1 MTTYEDKHAEHARLV
16 RRLDD
21 LRRAQPM
28 TSAQYGVMPE
38 GIDDLR
44 KQVAECVTQI
54 QAAPLEARE
63 LIELTGGPLLG
74 QTLIV
79 GTIQDTEAGPLIAL
93 RQPGG
98 AEVGHFSR
106 GEIDAMTFTKHG
118 KWSGKRD
125 VPAMGSEVLVIMNSL
140 GPATVLKHQVVKG
153 WLGLIVR
160 FHQPP
165 EWYLRQNRGVSRP
178 GLVFGAEIS

>member
-1 MTTYEDKHAEHARLV
+1 MTTYEDKHAEHARLS

-21 LRRAQPM
+21 LRRNQPM
-28 TSAQYGVMPE
+28 TSAQYGTMPE

-44 KQVAECVTQI
+44 KRVAECVTQI
-54 QAAPLEARE
+54 QAAPLEPRE

-79 GTIQDTEAGPLIAL
+79 GTIQDTEAGPLITL
-93 RQPGG
+93 RQTGG
-98 AEVGHFSR
+98 DEVGRFSR
-106 GEIDAMTFTKHG
+106 GEMDTMTFTRHG

-125 VPAMGSEVLVIMNSL
+125 VPATGSEVLVIMNSL
-140 GPATVLKHQVVKG
+140 GSATVLKHQVVEG

-160 FHQPP
+160 FQQPP
-165 EWYLRQNRGVSRP
+165 EWYLRLNRAVNKP